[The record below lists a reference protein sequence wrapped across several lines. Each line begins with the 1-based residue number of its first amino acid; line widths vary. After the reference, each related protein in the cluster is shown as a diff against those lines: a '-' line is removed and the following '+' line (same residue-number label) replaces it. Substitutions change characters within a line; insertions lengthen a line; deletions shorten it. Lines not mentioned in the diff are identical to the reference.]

1 MTQIQGRTLTLTTP
15 MPRDE
20 DAVFPGENWF
30 FYWKTSASLWRS
42 KLEDLG
48 SCRQLMVPL
57 NWSFHTDTGD
67 QFDFGAHRP
76 ETDLVRLWSIAT
88 EVGVPLV
95 FLFPLTPMPYL
106 ANGGV
111 PHLLARHMMQDS
123 LGVNRVIVDG
133 EGRFHSMYS
142 FYDPRIFTAYGRFA
156 AKVARLFSEKG
167 VNSDVLGLR
176 AGHLVYG
183 RFQSFLDDYSP
194 TFDKAFSRFLEAKR
208 AERMQAGMSAGAG
221 VATDVF
227 TPGPLI
233 KDETTERAYK
243 VEFRQTIEELYLKAA
258 RENLSAN
265 WEGTINVNFLGASP
279 ANFFE
284 KVVDVHSAKKY
295 GRELTTCIVREI
307 LPSSVL
313 LPSRVKKGVLHRQ
326 LDDLVVHSQL
336 PYLVDES
343 YYEGDRAPYFA
354 PLKIFYAY
362 STITHPEDGA
372 DPLIKTGFV
381 PYVQSEFGDTFAMRP
396 LSKLNLEEA
405 TEVDGSIHIVTGRD
419 IPARSFSEA
428 LRIFMN
434 GGRVILDQSSLGPE
448 LARRL
453 EAFLVENS
461 LETEKI
467 HFVTPIT
474 QTRLGEGRLVLF
486 NGQTLSEEAP
496 KAQHSFWQ
504 RLIATFNF
512 HHLPLEADESILW
525 FWRTRPSTHHELSY
539 EEVRRLSVYNPSSYK
554 KKVKLSLR
562 QNFALIKVVDEFN
575 SSLKT
580 QPHEVE
586 IELMP
591 EGSVSLDFGV
601 FSS

>member
-1 MTQIQGRTLTLTTP
+1 MTLTTP

-20 DAVFPGENWF
+20 DVVFPGENWF

-48 SCRQLMVPL
+48 SCRQLLVPL
-57 NWSFHTDTGD
+57 NWSFHSDTGD

-76 ETDLVRLWSIAT
+76 ETDLVRLYRLAHELS
-88 EVGVPLV
+88 VPLV
-95 FLFPLTPMPYL
+95 FLFPLTPLPYL

-123 LGVNRVIVDG
+123 LGMNRVIVDA
-133 EGRFHSMYS
+133 EGRFHSLYS

-156 AKVARLFSEKG
+156 ARIARLFSENG
-167 VNSDVLGLR
+167 VASDVMGLR
-176 AGHLVYG
+176 AGHMVFG

-194 TFDKAFSRFLEAKR
+194 TFDKAFGRFLEAKR
-208 AERMQAGMSAGAG
+208 AERVQGAQQSAGPEMLGSLFEEA
-221 VATDVF
+221 
-227 TPGPLI
+227 PLI
-233 KDETTERAYK
+233 TDPNVERVYK
-243 VEFRQTIEELYLKAA
+243 LEFRETIANLYQKAA
-258 RENLSAN
+258 EENLSAN
-265 WEGTINVNFLGASP
+265 WEGTLDVNFLGASP
-279 ANFFE
+279 ADFFE
-284 KVVDVHSAKKY
+284 KVADVHPSRKY
-295 GRELTTCIVREI
+295 GRELATSIVREL

-313 LPSRVKKGVLHRQ
+313 LPSRVKKGVLKKQ
-326 LDDLVVHSQL
+326 LDELVVHSQL
-336 PYLVDES
+336 PYLVEDS

-354 PLKIFYAY
+354 PLKLFYAY
-362 STITHPEDGA
+362 STFTHPEDGD
-372 DPLIKTGFV
+372 DPLFKTGFI
-381 PYVQSEFGDTFAMRP
+381 PFIKKNFGDSFAMRN
-396 LSKLNLEEA
+396 LNQLKLNEGG
-405 TEVDGSIHIVTGRD
+405 EVEGSLTIVTGKN
-419 IPARSFSEA
+419 IIQKFFSEA

-434 GGRVILDQSSLGPE
+434 GGRVILDQSALSPE
-448 LARRL
+448 LIRRL

-461 LETEKI
+461 LDTEKI
-467 HFVTPIT
+467 HFICSVT
-474 QTRLGEGRLVLF
+474 QARLGEGRLVLF
-486 NGQTLSEEAP
+486 DGSSLAAESAKNQN
-496 KAQHSFWQ
+496 SFWE
-504 RLIATFNF
+504 RLISTFEF
-512 HHLPLEADESILW
+512 HYLGLEADESVHW

-554 KKVKLSLR
+554 KKIKLSLR
-562 QNFALIKVVDEFN
+562 HNFALIKVVDEYN